1 MTSYT
6 PVPDPVTP
14 AWLTA
19 VLGEGGLLGGAEVLS
34 ATNMETGAFNS
45 ATSRLQLRY
54 SAGAA
59 PDLPAQLILKR
70 NISEPWAVEAGAAE
84 VAFYRQVAAL
94 DPPPPAI
101 VPCYA
106 AAYDPASGDS
116 YLLLLDLSETHAP
129 PVTRDQL
136 VSIVEA
142 VPSAAAIER
151 VVGTLAQHHAY
162 WWDHPLLAAGAF
174 EVGYW
179 SRNAER
185 FALYFERR
193 RSAWENLLAHEA
205 SWFPA
210 ELRDLYERVFAHLR
224 EHWERYLEPRF
235 RDNINLTLI
244 HGDAYFANVLCPKDS
259 AGGMTYLIDWQSPVV
274 DIGGYDLANLC
285 ATFWTSQQRQEG
297 QREQQILQHYH
308 RTLQAYGVRD
318 YTWDD
323 LTTDYQTGLIYWLL
337 VPVQDRQGGA
347 PKEYWWPKMQ
357 CLVAAF
363 REWRCE
369 TLLGMVRP

>member
-1 MTSYT
+1 MLYARYTIESVHPMTSYT

-34 ATNMETGAFNS
+34 ATSMETGAFNS

-129 PVTRDQL
+129 PVTRDQQ

-151 VVGTLAQHHAY
+151 VVGTLAQHHAS
-162 WWDHPLLAAGAF
+162 WRPGH
-174 EVGYW
+174 
-179 SRNAER
+179 S
-185 FALYFERR
+185 
-193 RSAWENLLAHEA
+193 RSATGRATP
-205 SWFPA
+205 SGS
-210 ELRDLYERVFAHLR
+210 RC
-224 EHWERYLEPRF
+224 
-235 RDNINLTLI
+235 ISS
-244 HGDAYFANVLCPKDS
+244 GDAARGRIFSHTRPAGFLPSCAICMSVSLPICASIGSAISSRAFA
-259 AGGMTYLIDWQSPVV
+259 
-274 DIGGYDLANLC
+274 
-285 ATFWTSQQRQEG
+285 
-297 QREQQILQHYH
+297 
-308 RTLQAYGVRD
+308 
-318 YTWDD
+318 
-323 LTTDYQTGLIYWLL
+323 TT
-337 VPVQDRQGGA
+337 
-347 PKEYWWPKMQ
+347 
-357 CLVAAF
+357 
-363 REWRCE
+363 
-369 TLLGMVRP
+369 